1 MFFEMVQDLRKQ
13 ADQKSASAGQG
24 AVPVSSEASA
34 AHGAVLAASGGVSH
48 AAPAAVLS
56 AGSAA
61 HAGPSAAPTLHPDR
75 ATENKQWLKVL
86 LCLDKIFF
94 PNVFRSGIFCRTIC
108 YLLFPV
114 SCQSWQVQ
122 LVQDGPAR
130 LKRVAFPENVQELRR
145 SILKV
150 FNLDETVR
158 FILIAIDGEDTQHI
172 SLQHATV
179 VLCESCH

>member
-1 MFFEMVQDLRKQ
+1 MLNNHQNVGSQEHQKWLISKIEERTPLTAGYSISLILRKNPRMFFEMVQDLRKQ
-13 ADQKSASAGQG
+13 ANQKSASAGQG

-86 LCLDKIFF
+86 CLDKIFSLMF
-94 PNVFRSGIFCRTIC
+94 SGPEYSVEPSVICCFLFLVSHGRYSWCRMA
-108 YLLFPV
+108 LH
-114 SCQSWQVQ
+114 
-122 LVQDGPAR
+122 D
-130 LKRVAFPENVQELRR
+130 
-145 SILKV
+145 
-150 FNLDETVR
+150 
-158 FILIAIDGEDTQHI
+158 
-172 SLQHATV
+172 
-179 VLCESCH
+179 

>member
-1 MFFEMVQDLRKQ
+1 M
-13 ADQKSASAGQG
+13 
-24 AVPVSSEASA
+24 
-34 AHGAVLAASGGVSH
+34 
-48 AAPAAVLS
+48 
-56 AGSAA
+56 
-61 HAGPSAAPTLHPDR
+61 
-75 ATENKQWLKVL
+75 
-86 LCLDKIFF
+86 
-94 PNVFRSGIFCRTIC
+94 
-108 YLLFPV
+108 
-114 SCQSWQVQ
+114 
-122 LVQDGPAR
+122 QDGPAR